1 MKTVQRDLI
10 IVFFVVFFF
19 PSSVCSVAHSE
30 LHGHT
35 ELITVKLAYVLI
47 QKLWHSCVL

>member
-1 MKTVQRDLI
+1 MKIVQRDLI
-10 IVFFVVFFF
+10 IAFFF
-19 PSSVCSVAHSE
+19 SSSVCSVAQSE